1 VCTPIEP
8 QLGKLVPSVGI
19 APTYQVLQTCANLS
33 QLTWRILLQG
43 RPLLPVYVRTTPTAL
58 LSYRNVEG

>member
-1 VCTPIEP
+1 M
-8 QLGKLVPSVGI
+8 VPSVGI
-19 APTYQVLQTCANLS
+19 EPTYRALQTRANPS

>member
-1 VCTPIEP
+1 M
-8 QLGKLVPSVGI
+8 VPSVGI